1 MTSLARMNPESPYN
15 RRLLTEDQNAAYP
28 AREIEDTGAP
38 QGDPLKFIK
47 RQIVLSDDRIE
58 TISRTVCE
66 TIIAAGSRNEEFKSA
81 APLAPSLK
89 KEKDDRGASM
99 LACLESDLRS
109 LGAVTAREMQLAC
122 GDVHSKNRYFGQA
135 IDRTFTVLGHTFLI
149 DRLTNPTTDITVLKK
164 RQTAIA
170 TLQKNSHLQ
179 RILTDYLSMMQRCEG
194 PLLSFWNKVQVPNCI
209 GKLGFQ
215 NLPDSIKTYGN
226 KSPFLRECCAQYE
239 TATSWLKL
247 ATQAAAGTAL
257 TIYGAMK
264 AGVVAENPTVAQF
277 AERYSGSTNVLAP
290 SIFSMPDSVQSIAAG
305 AIGASVLSTIPGT
318 YRWLLAD
325 REVTKIYAR
334 KMQAIAHFINGAAK
348 IYHALSKDPQLSKQ
362 LETFNGLQ
370 QFFEDP
376 ELKPLFLALQKL
388 GPEAS
393 YLARWMWHPMLI
405 SMQYLQDKAIRTKF
419 EKALVSLAE
428 IDTVLSCTCLLQ
440 SSPSTPYSLADYISG
455 DALIEATGLF
465 NPQVTKNPILNSV
478 KLTPR
483 CKEVITGP
491 NGGGKSTIVRG
502 VLNAAVMAQTLT
514 VVPAQRFILTPF
526 DDIRSAL
533 NTREDTAAGLSHF
546 QAQVQRATLF
556 VQDADANK
564 HKRFLVGMD
573 EPFNGASA
581 ENAAAFSAGLLKRL
595 GAQANTLCVIATHD
609 PIPSHSLLD
618 WTFTQMA
625 YDSATQQP
633 LYLKIPGVF
642 TDHSLV
648 MRVAAQS
655 GCDPQILASATHR
668 KIEQTFPP

>member
-1 MTSLARMNPESPYN
+1 MTSLTRINSEPFYS
-15 RRLLTEDQNAAYP
+15 RRLLTEDQNAVYP
-28 AREIEDTGAP
+28 AKEIEDTGAP
-38 QGDPLKFIK
+38 QGDPIKFIE
-47 RQIVLSDDRIE
+47 RQKVLSDDRIE

-66 TIIAAGSRNEEFKSA
+66 TIIAAGSRNEQVKNIVL
-81 APLAPSLK
+81 LAPSLK
-89 KEKDDRGASM
+89 KGKEPKDDKNASM
-99 LACLESDLRS
+99 LACLEKDLKS

-135 IDRTFTVLGHTFLI
+135 IDRTSTVLGHTFLI
-149 DRLTNPTTDITVLKK
+149 DRLTNPITDLTILKK
-164 RQTAIA
+164 RQAAIA
-170 TLQKNSHLQ
+170 ILQTNPHLQ
-179 RILTDYLSMMQRCEG
+179 GFLAENLSMMQGCEG

-215 NLPDSIKTYGN
+215 NLPDPIKNYGN

-257 TIYGAMK
+257 TIYGAMR
-264 AGVVAENPTVAQF
+264 AGMVAENPTVAQF

-290 SIFSMPDSVQSIAAG
+290 SLFSMPDSVQSIAAG

-334 KMQAIAHFINGAAK
+334 KMQNIAHFINGAAK
-348 IYHALSKDPQLSKQ
+348 IYHALSQNPKLSNQ
-362 LETFNGLQ
+362 LENFNGLQ
-370 QFFEDP
+370 QFFEDT
-376 ELKPLFLALQKL
+376 ELKPLFLALQKI

-393 YLARWMWHPMLI
+393 YLARWMWHPILI
-405 SMQYLQDKAIRTKF
+405 SMQYLQDKSIRNKF

-428 IDTVLSCTCLLQ
+428 IDTVLSCTRLLQ
-440 SSPSTPYSLADYISG
+440 SNPATPYSLAHYDSG
-455 DALIEATGLF
+455 DALIEAEGLF
-465 NPQVTKNPILNSV
+465 NPQVTGSPILNSV

-491 NGGGKSTIVRG
+491 NGGGKSTLVRG

-514 VVPAQRFILTPF
+514 VVSAQRLILTPF

-533 NTREDTAAGLSHF
+533 NTREDAAAGLSHF

-556 VQDADANK
+556 VQDADTNK
-564 HKRFLVGMD
+564 HKRFLIGMD

-581 ENAAAFSAGLLKRL
+581 DNAAAFSAGLLQRL
-595 GAQANTLCVIATHD
+595 GAQANSLCLIATHD
-609 PIPSHSLLD
+609 PVSSHSLPG
-618 WTFTQMA
+618 WTFTQMN
-625 YDSATQQP
+625 YDSTTQQP

-642 TDHSLV
+642 TDHDLAIK
-648 MRVAAQS
+648 VAAHT
-655 GCDPQILASATHR
+655 GCDSQILASAMHKKT
-668 KIEQTFPP
+668 Q